1 VSHTL
6 SGKHLPIDSIGIKW
20 YNIYIR
26 LRERDKSSPTEQQ
39 KRITSVIHKGVNM
52 TNKQLNEIYDHFLGL
67 GKSNSL
73 KEIRNYFNDHE
84 EWKIAKIDNDS
95 IMVKSEEKKV
105 IVSILKSVTGIPS
118 VALATY

>member
-1 VSHTL
+1 
-6 SGKHLPIDSIGIKW
+6 
-20 YNIYIR
+20 
-26 LRERDKSSPTEQQ
+26 
-39 KRITSVIHKGVNM
+39 M
-52 TNKQLNEIYDHFLGL
+52 TNKQLNEIYNDFEII
-67 GKSNSL
+67 GKSKTL
-73 KEIRNYFNDHE
+73 KEIRDYFNDHE